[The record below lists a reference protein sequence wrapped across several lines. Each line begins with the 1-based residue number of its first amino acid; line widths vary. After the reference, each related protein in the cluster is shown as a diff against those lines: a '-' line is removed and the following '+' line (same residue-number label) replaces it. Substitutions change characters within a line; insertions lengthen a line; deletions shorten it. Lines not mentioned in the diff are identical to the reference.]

1 MKEEKQPNII
11 VTWPT
16 KTGIRKTTLHLP
28 NNLADVFKAPTKDS
42 INLKF
47 YDRSNSEYQR
57 QVYLNGKYIGTTIA
71 PTEEHEKQIYKVV
84 YILLG
89 LGYKHDNLKEVFKS
103 IFRATD

>member
-16 KTGIRKTTLHLP
+16 KHGTRKTTINLP
-28 NNLADVFKAPTKDS
+28 YNFSEIYRPPALED